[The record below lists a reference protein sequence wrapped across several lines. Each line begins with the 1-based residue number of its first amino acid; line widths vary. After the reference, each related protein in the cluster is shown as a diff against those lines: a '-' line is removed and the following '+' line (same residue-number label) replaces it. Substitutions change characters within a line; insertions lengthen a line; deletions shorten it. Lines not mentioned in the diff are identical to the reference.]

1 MKTSVTEENYLK
13 AIYKL
18 SEHSNPVS
26 TTEIANSL
34 NIKSATV
41 TDMIKKLA
49 RKKLIRYE
57 RYHGLHLT
65 EKGRQ
70 AGIRIIRKHRL
81 WELFLV
87 EKMKFR
93 WDEVHEIAEQLEH
106 IQSDEL
112 VNRLD
117 EMLGYPKS
125 DPHGDPIP
133 DKNGIFGARDQSP
146 LSAAAPGTML
156 VVTAVSENDPALL
169 QHLDKLKIS
178 IGAAIRVEGREA
190 YDRSLRISVDRN
202 EPVFISENVA
212 SRVFVQVNPH

>member
-1 MKTSVTEENYLK
+1 MKTSSTEENYLK

-18 SEHSNPVS
+18 SETATPVS
-26 TTEIANSL
+26 TTDIANSL
-34 NIKSATV
+34 NIRSATV
-41 TDMIKKLA
+41 TDMLKRLSG
-49 RKKLIRYE
+49 KKLIRYE
-57 RYHGLHLT
+57 KYHGLYLT

-87 EKMKFR
+87 EKMRFR

-117 EMLGYPKS
+117 ELLGFPKT

-133 DKNGIFGARDQSP
+133 DRNGVFGARQQSP
-146 LSAAAPGTML
+146 LINAPSGTPL
-156 VVTAVSENDPALL
+156 KVTAVSENDPGLL
-169 QHLDKLKIS
+169 QHLDKLEIA
-178 IGAAIRVEGREA
+178 IGTLIEIEGKEA
-190 YDRSLRISVDRN
+190 YDHSLRIIVGKKPSF
-202 EPVFISENVA
+202 FISESVA
-212 SRVFVQVNPH
+212 SRIFVELK

>member
-18 SEHSNPVS
+18 SELSSPVS
-26 TTEIANSL
+26 TTDIANSL

-49 RKKLIRYE
+49 QKKLIRYE

-117 EMLGYPKS
+117 ELLGFPS
-125 DPHGDPIP
+125 ADPHGDPIP
-133 DKNGIFGARDQSP
+133 DKAGVFGTREQSP
-146 LSAAAPGTML
+146 LSTAKTEVAL
-156 VVTAVSENDPALL
+156 RVSAVSENDPALL
-169 QHLDKLKIS
+169 QHLDKLFIA
-178 IGAAIRVEGREA
+178 IGSTIKVEGREA
-190 YDRSLRISVDRN
+190 YDNSLRISVN
-202 EPVFISENVA
+202 EGVPVFISESVA
-212 SRVFVQVNPH
+212 SRIFVQSQ

>member
-18 SEHSNPVS
+18 SEVSSPVS
-26 TTEIANSL
+26 TTDIANSL

-117 EMLGYPKS
+117 EMLGFPIA

-133 DKNGIFGARDQSP
+133 DKDGVFGNREQSP
-146 LSAAAPGTML
+146 LSTAKTAIVL
-156 VVTAVSENDPALL
+156 RVSAVSENDPALL
-169 QHLDKLKIS
+169 QHLDKLFIA
-178 IGAAIRVEGREA
+178 IGSTIQVEGREA
-190 YDRSLRISVDRN
+190 YDNSLRISVN
-202 EPVFISENVA
+202 NGTPVFISESVA
-212 SRVFVQVNPH
+212 SRIFVQQK